1 MTLKNRIS
9 LLVSLV
15 FTVLY
20 GIASVFIFYLASDF
34 RTEEFNDRL
43 EIKALKTIKF
53 LSDYKNPNYS
63 LLRLID
69 KNSSNKLTN
78 EKTLIFDTNFKL
90 IYSSVEGS
98 KINWYLNDLKFLQK
112 NKSFFKKS
120 GTNEYY
126 GTLIDTNQKDYYVLI
141 TANDSYGHRK
151 TLYLKYVLIISYLI
165 FTIICW
171 FLTSFMVRKALNPLT
186 IFHKNI
192 KKINENN
199 LETRIVTYRNTN
211 EVDLLANEFN
221 FMMDRIEL
229 SYKRQKEFTANASH
243 ELRTPLSR
251 ITSQIENKI
260 NSPLVDQTTKDALAV
275 ILLDINHL
283 TELIHSL
290 LLLSK
295 AETVKVNPK
304 EKVRIDELLFDT
316 IEKINKTYP
325 DFTILFDMEDSDNL
339 ENALEISANKS
350 LLAIAFLNVL
360 KNACLYSDNKQANVL
375 ISCDEKDLYITVS
388 NNGQTLSIIE
398 QQRLFQPFMRGSNAL
413 KTNGFGLGLRIIQRI
428 LNIHLAT
435 IKYTIAE
442 DDKNC
447 FQLKFPYNQTS
458 SSKN

>member
-1 MTLKNRIS
+1 MTLKTRIS

-20 GIASVFIFYLASDF
+20 GIASVFIFYLAADF

-53 LSDYKNPNYS
+53 LSDYKNPNYR

-78 EKTLIFDTNFKL
+78 EKTLIFDSNFKL
-90 IYSSVEGS
+90 LYSSIEGS

-112 NKSFFKKS
+112 NKSFFKKN
-120 GTNEYY
+120 GNNEYY
-126 GTLIDTNQKDYYVLI
+126 GTFIDTNQKDYYVLI

-151 TLYLKYVLIISYLI
+151 TVYLKYVLIFSYII

-171 FLTSFMVRKALNPLT
+171 FLTSFMVKKALNPLT

-199 LETRIVTYRNTN
+199 LETRIITYKNTN
-211 EVDLLANEFN
+211 EIDLLANEFN

-260 NSPLVDQTTKDALAV
+260 DNPLIDEKTKNTLHT

-295 AETVKVNPK
+295 ADNIKIDPK

-325 DFTILFDMEDSDNL
+325 DFSILFDIEDNENL

-350 LLAIAFLNVL
+350 LLAVAFLNVL
-360 KNACLYSDNKQANVL
+360 KNACLYSDNKQANVI
-375 ISCDEKDLYITVS
+375 ISCDNTFLYITVS
-388 NNGQTLSIIE
+388 NNGQNLTDIE
-398 QQRLFQPFMRGSNAL
+398 QKKLFQPFMRGSNAL
-413 KTNGFGLGLRIIQRI
+413 KTNGFGLGLRIVQRI

-435 IKYTIAE
+435 IKYSITKE
-442 DDKNC
+442 NLNC
-447 FQLKFPYNQTS
+447 FQFKIPYH
-458 SSKN
+458 K